1 MLKKKLIVAAQPV
14 CTQDGLQ
21 ISEGEEIIFTCSI
34 DICGKW
40 LPSII
45 WTDHTGANR
54 SFSYGSA
61 GEKQC
66 DDDPSSSTPPK
77 HTVASSI
84 LIEPRVEH
92 SGRTITARTYFAAVL
107 DPPPNSGVAA
117 GEREATNVLE
127 YEYVYTSP
135 AITVTR
141 KCEQPG
147 DFYD

>member
-1 MLKKKLIVAAQPV
+1 M
-14 CTQDGLQ
+14 CTQDKLQ
-21 ISEGEEIIFTCSI
+21 VSEGENITFTCSV
-34 DICGKW
+34 DLCGKW
-40 LPSII
+40 SPSIT
-45 WTDHTGANR
+45 WTDHTGANHTL
-54 SFSYGSA
+54 SYGSA
-61 GEKQC
+61 GEKEC
-66 DDDPSSSTPPK
+66 DDHPSSPTPPK

-92 SGRTITARTYFAAVL
+92 SGRTITARTYFAADL

-141 KCEQPG
+141 KYQQRG
-147 DFYD
+147 DL